1 MMPSVKIENC
11 WSAPPENMLN
21 MPRNEP
27 DPPRVTTWLI
37 STRFT
42 PGTVMNTPI
51 RETARMNN
59 VNKIRRRSSGTLPMF
74 AIELATWTYL
84 YRLALC
90 GDLDRAARL
99 LDLLLRGGRCAK
111 RLDRELLGDLA
122 LAEDLDVLDEL
133 GDQALG
139 AQRVEID
146 GRAGI
151 EHALER
157 RDVDRERLDAERV
170 LEPTLGDPARHRH
183 LTALEPQP
191 RAVVARASLLAL
203 DALAG
208 GLAGARAATAP

>member
-1 MMPSVKIENC
+1 
-11 WSAPPENMLN
+11 
-21 MPRNEP
+21 
-27 DPPRVTTWLI
+27 
-37 STRFT
+37 
-42 PGTVMNTPI
+42 
-51 RETARMNN
+51 MNN

-139 AQRVEID
+139 AQRVEFD

-170 LEPTLGDPARHRH
+170 LEPALGDPARHRH

-208 GLAGARAATAP
+208 GLAGARAATATEALLRLGGAGVGMEVVQRNGHGGFPDRACNLARKLSVRNCRGRDRCGPPSRPARR

>member
-1 MMPSVKIENC
+1 
-11 WSAPPENMLN
+11 MLN

-42 PGTVMNTPI
+42 PGTVMNTPT
-51 RETARMNN
+51 RYTARMNN

-74 AIELATWTYL
+74 AMEPATWTYL
-84 YRLALC
+84 LPGQRRMGSA

-99 LDLLLRGGRCAK
+99 LDLFLRGGRGAI
-111 RLDRELLGDLA
+111 RLDRELLGDLT

-139 AQRVEID
+139 AKRVEID
-146 GRAGI
+146 GGAGI

-157 RDVDRERLDAERV
+157 REGKGREGGRHDRGRQRSPFCAGRV
-170 LEPTLGDPARHRH
+170 KDRSTWQAPSQTSVRSRSFA
-183 LTALEPQP
+183 
-191 RAVVARASLLAL
+191 
-203 DALAG
+203 AG
-208 GLAGARAATAP
+208 SCSRCS